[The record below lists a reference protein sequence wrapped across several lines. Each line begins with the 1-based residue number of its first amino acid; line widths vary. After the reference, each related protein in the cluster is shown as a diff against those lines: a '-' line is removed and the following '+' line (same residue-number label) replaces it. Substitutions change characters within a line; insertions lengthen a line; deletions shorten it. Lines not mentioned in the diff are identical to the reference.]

1 MDDDEDSTLYQ
12 MRLRNV
18 RVSTWKEPPVA
29 LPATTATAAAMPRR
43 TRPQRKKLEC
53 VIFLISILALCL
65 LSAVMNRRSQ
75 HNLSNLYHG
84 GKAET
89 RCDLS
94 TYPRWKLSELKELDL
109 SGCGNKLNLPD
120 EPSLWASF
128 FSLKKLDLNNN
139 QLNTLPQS
147 IEHLPSLEILFLSE
161 NEFGV
166 IPKVIK
172 QLKKL
177 RVLSLRGNLIT
188 NLSTLNL
195 PTATLEWLILTSNR
209 IQSIDADIKDL
220 KLLQKLMLSHNN
232 ISEIPAELPHNL
244 ELVRLADNNIRSVPT
259 SVLTLSKLA
268 WISLSGNP
276 FSSLQSTS
284 TQEAKVIPESELE
297 IYESDVLGSGASG
310 KVYKGTYRGEDVAV
324 KVFKAMSKGS
334 DGNSEDEAY
343 INSLIDTPFAISAL
357 GAIPAAEGEGKY
369 KGMVMKLLDGTN
381 PMGKVPSFQTV
392 TRDEGPA
399 PHATN
404 LSTQQVIGA
413 IWNIVNALEYTH
425 TRGVCHGDIYLH
437 NVLRDGK
444 GVARLSDWGAS
455 FVYDHTL
462 VEVASSIEKIEVL
475 AFGRLVQ
482 DLFSWNLNVA
492 VPDSTELGYYLNT
505 KSGSKTMSLIASIL
519 QKDQSK
525 RPTFREIKETL
536 ATIPEFESFSDV
548 AGIMQ

>member
-18 RVSTWKEPPVA
+18 RVSTWKEPPAA
-29 LPATTATAAAMPRR
+29 LPATAAAMPRR
-43 TRPQRKKLEC
+43 TRPRRKKLEC
-53 VIFLISILALCL
+53 VIFLISIVALCF
-65 LSAVMNRRSQ
+65 LSVVMNNRSQ
-75 HNLSNLYHG
+75 HNLSNLDHG
-84 GKAET
+84 GKSET

-94 TYPRWKLSELKELDL
+94 TYPLWKISELKELNL
-109 SGCGNKLNLPD
+109 SGCGNHLNLPD
-120 EPSLWASF
+120 EPSLWTSF
-128 FSLKKLDLNNN
+128 SALKKLDLNNN

-209 IQSIDADIKDL
+209 IQTIDADIKDL
-220 KLLQKLMLSHNN
+220 KLLKKLMLSHND
-232 ISEIPAELPHNL
+232 ISEIPAELPPYL

-310 KVYKGTYRGEDVAV
+310 KVYKGAYQGEDVAV

-404 LSTQQVIGA
+404 LSTQQVMGA
-413 IWNIVNALEYTH
+413 IWNMVNALEYIH
-425 TRGVCHGDIYLH
+425 ARGVCHGDVYLH

-455 FVYDHTL
+455 FVYDRTL

-492 VPDSTELGYYLNT
+492 VPDSTELGSYLNT

-536 ATIPEFESFSDV
+536 ATIPEFESFSAV
-548 AGIMQ
+548 AGIIQ

>member
-1 MDDDEDSTLYQ
+1 MDNEDSTLYQ

-18 RVSTWKEPPVA
+18 RVSTWKEPAA
-29 LPATTATAAAMPRR
+29 LPPTTATAAAMPRR
-43 TRPQRKKLEC
+43 TRPRRKKLEC
-53 VIFLISILALCL
+53 VIFLIGIAALCF
-65 LSAVMNRRSQ
+65 LSAVMNKRSQ
-75 HNLSNLYHG
+75 HNLSNLDHG
-84 GKAET
+84 GKSET

-94 TYPRWKLSELKELDL
+94 TYPLWKISELKQLNL
-109 SGCGNKLNLPD
+109 SGCGNDHLNLPD

-128 FSLKKLDLNNN
+128 SSLKKLDLNNN
-139 QLNTLPQS
+139 QLHTLPQS

-161 NEFGV
+161 NEFEV

-177 RVLSLRGNLIT
+177 RVISLRGNLIT

-220 KLLQKLMLSHNN
+220 KLLKKLMLSHNN
-232 ISEIPAELPHNL
+232 ISEIPAELPHDL
-244 ELVRLADNNIRSVPT
+244 ELVRLADNNIRSIPT

-276 FSSLQSTS
+276 FSSLQNTS
-284 TQEAKVIPESELE
+284 TQEAKEITESELE
-297 IYESDVLGSGASG
+297 INESDVLGSGASG

-404 LSTQQVIGA
+404 LSTQQVMGA

-425 TRGVCHGDIYLH
+425 TRGVCHGDVYLH
-437 NVLRDGK
+437 NVIRDGK

-455 FVYDHTL
+455 FVYDRTL

-492 VPDSTELGYYLNT
+492 VPDSTELGSYLNT

-525 RPTFREIKETL
+525 RPTFSEIKETL
-536 ATIPEFESFSDV
+536 ATIPEFESFSAV
-548 AGIMQ
+548 AGSIQ